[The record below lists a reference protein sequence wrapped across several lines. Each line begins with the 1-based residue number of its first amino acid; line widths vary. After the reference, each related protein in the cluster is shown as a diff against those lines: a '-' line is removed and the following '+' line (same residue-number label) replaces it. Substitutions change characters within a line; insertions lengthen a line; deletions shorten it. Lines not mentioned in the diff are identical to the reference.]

1 MLKRLKRLARR
12 GMTGYLYVFAVA
24 GVMAIAFGIL
34 FGLFDTIANKLNQT
48 AGITIDQSFYDIV
61 NTGESFASIGL
72 LIMVSIGLIGLAML
86 LINVIKSRSE

>member
-1 MLKRLKRLARR
+1 M
-12 GMTGYLYVFAVA
+12 YVFAVA